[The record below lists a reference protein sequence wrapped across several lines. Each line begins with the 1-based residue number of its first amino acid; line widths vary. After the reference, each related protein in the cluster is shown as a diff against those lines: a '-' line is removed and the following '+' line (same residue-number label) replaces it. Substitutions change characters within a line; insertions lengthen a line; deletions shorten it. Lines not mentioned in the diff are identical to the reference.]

1 MSICLKKNCN
11 EQACIIGNLR
21 KKHKRTFELSRI
33 LYLDECNILT
43 SVEKVLTYRLITIE
57 FLNLYLKHFLFKLLL
72 WFYWQFNQSPTIIT
86 IPYTGVTQC
95 RKFGWQTIFI
105 FSLRIDTGIPS
116 ARWWCFADTIIIKKV
131 LNVIN

>member
-43 SVEKVLTYRLITIE
+43 SVEKVLTYNCFFE
-57 FLNLYLKHFLFKLLL
+57 
-72 WFYWQFNQSPTIIT
+72 
-86 IPYTGVTQC
+86 
-95 RKFGWQTIFI
+95 
-105 FSLRIDTGIPS
+105 SLSKTFPI
-116 ARWWCFADTIIIKKV
+116 
-131 LNVIN
+131 